1 MNTIY
6 EKPNSFAVKSLQVLN
21 LLTFLVTIAANWAAV
36 SLPLNNKTTKQ
47 LSDQYP
53 NLFTPAGL
61 TFSVWSVIYLSLG
74 LFIIYQLKG
83 LFNHQP
89 HEYVRQVVARA
100 SGWLIAANLLNASW
114 IIAWHYE
121 YVSLSVA
128 IMLGLL
134 VSLLVLLSK
143 MFEVSSIETSWWQR
157 FVVRTPF
164 GLYAG
169 WISIATITN
178 IAAWLVD
185 MNWNQLGLSEETW
198 AVIMIITG
206 TILAQIVLFTYRSVA
221 YGLVVIWALIGIILQ
236 RYQAT
241 EPNMTIVYVSEICIL
256 VLTISVV
263 LIAFTNLVIPIRRRP
278 VLNWTHPKV

>member
-83 LFNHQP
+83 LFNRHP
-89 HEYVRQVVARA
+89 HEYVQQVVARA

-178 IAAWLVD
+178 ITAWLVA

-236 RYQAT
+236 RYQAP

>member
-89 HEYVRQVVARA
+89 HEYVQQVVARA

-236 RYQAT
+236 RYQAP

>member
-1 MNTIY
+1 MNTPY
-6 EKPNSFAVKSLQVLN
+6 AKPNSFTIKILQILN
-21 LLTFLVTIAANWAAV
+21 LLTFLITLAANWAAV
-36 SLPLNNKTTKQ
+36 SLPLNGKSTGQ

-74 LFIIYQLKG
+74 IFIIYQLKG
-83 LFNHQP
+83 LFSRDP
-89 HEYVRQVVARA
+89 HEYVQQVVARA
-100 SGWLIAANLLNASW
+100 KGWLIAVNLLNASW

-121 YVSLSVA
+121 YVSLSVV

-134 VSLLVLLSK
+134 VSLLVLLAK
-143 MFEVSSIETSWWQR
+143 MYAVSSVDTTWWQR

-178 IAAWLVD
+178 ITAWLVD
-185 MNWNQLGLSEETW
+185 MNWNQLGISQEIWTI
-198 AVIMIITG
+198 VMIVTG
-206 TILAQIVLFTYRSVA
+206 MILAQIVLFTYRSVA
-221 YGLVVIWALIGIILQ
+221 YGLVVIWALIGIILK
-236 RYQAT
+236 RYQDVT
-241 EPNMTIVYVSEICIL
+241 PNMTIVYVSEICIII
-256 VLTISVV
+256 LTISVV

-278 VLNWTHPKV
+278 LLNWTQPRV

>member
-1 MNTIY
+1 MNTTY
-6 EKPNSFAVKSLQVLN
+6 EKPNSFAIKSLQVLN
-21 LLTFLVTIAANWAAV
+21 LLTFLVTIAVNWAAV
-36 SLPLNNKTTKQ
+36 SIPLNGKSTKQ

-61 TFSVWSVIYLSLG
+61 TFSVWSVIYLSLA

-83 LFNHQP
+83 LFSQEP
-89 HEYVRQVVARA
+89 HPYVQQVVSRMK
-100 SGWLIAANLLNASW
+100 GWLIAVNLLNASW
-114 IIAWHYE
+114 IITWHYE
-121 YVSLSVA
+121 YVAVSVL
-128 IMLGLL
+128 IMLTLL
-134 VSLLVLLSK
+134 VSLLVLLRK
-143 MFEVSSIETSWWQR
+143 MYEVSSVETTWWQR

-164 GLYAG
+164 GLYSG
-169 WISIATITN
+169 WISIATIANVT
-178 IAAWLVD
+178 AWLVD
-185 MNWNQLGLSEETW
+185 MNWNQFGLSQELWT
-198 AVIMIITG
+198 VVMIIIG
-206 TILAQIVLFTYRSVA
+206 TIMAQIVLFTYRSVA

-241 EPNMTIVYVSEICIL
+241 EPNMTIIYVSEICIL